1 MRRVPRLAVIVS
13 GMLSLTVAACMFT
26 MMALTVI
33 DVSGRKLWNAPLRG
47 SVELTELMMLGVVF
61 AGLPLVTQKRE
72 HVLFDLLD
80 HLLPKWSIG
89 LMDLLANTLCAVLLL
104 FTGWQVFVR
113 AGRTAGLGDTTA
125 QLAIPLAGFQYAV
138 SVLIVVAALFH
149 LAQLSRALRGG
160 SAPES

>member
-1 MRRVPRLAVIVS
+1 MNGSSKLTLAAS
-13 GMLSLTVAACMFT
+13 TLLSWTVAACMFA

-33 DVSGRKLWNAPLRG
+33 DVSGRKLLNAPLRG

-80 HLLPKWSIG
+80 HVLPKWSIG
-89 LMDLLANTLCAVLLL
+89 LMDALADLLCAALLL
-104 FTGWQVFVR
+104 LTGWRVFLR

-138 SVLIVVAALFH
+138 SVLIIVAALFH
-149 LAQLSRALRGG
+149 LAHLSGFFRHD
-160 SAPES
+160 PDT